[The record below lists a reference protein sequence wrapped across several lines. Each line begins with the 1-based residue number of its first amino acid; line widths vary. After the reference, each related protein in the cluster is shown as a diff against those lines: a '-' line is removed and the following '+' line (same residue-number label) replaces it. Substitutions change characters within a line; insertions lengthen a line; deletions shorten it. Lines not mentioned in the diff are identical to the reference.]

1 MLMDHNNKI
10 TSAKDEDSLP
20 DSPHDPPTH
29 LPIITRT
36 RVNRSHTEFPHGPT
50 GRSNSNPS
58 NGGMTLPPSGGHIP
72 SYWQPQTPR
81 PPPPSNVGFV
91 PTLLPRNANPNLTG
105 DYMNVPPSGV
115 SPHGQ
120 SRRPTGFDMG
130 LGAGALAAGA
140 LIFGDDFMS
149 GFDVPA
155 GFQDTSVTVSVDPP
169 F

>member
-1 MLMDHNNKI
+1 MDHNDKI

-20 DSPHDPPTH
+20 DSPPTH
-29 LPIITRT
+29 LPIVTRA
-36 RVNRSHTEFPHGPT
+36 RVNRAHTEFPQGPP
-50 GRSNSNPS
+50 GKSNSNPS
-58 NGGMTLPPSGGHIP
+58 NGGIAHPSSAGQLP
-72 SYWQPQTPR
+72 SYWQPQTTPPP

-91 PTLLPRNANPNLTG
+91 PTLLPRNANPNLAG
-105 DYMNVPPSGV
+105 NYMNMPPPGASA
-115 SPHGQ
+115 HGQ
-120 SRRPTGFDMG
+120 SGRPMGFDMG